1 MWSFLVTLW
10 NNSYHETPWWG
21 IAISL
26 AVTIPFALILVGL
39 IIEYPIGFLYALLI
53 WNPDRDRCKRQTK
66 ERAYERAH
74 RPDIVE
80 ARERYRLARTD
91 MLQTLWDLMA
101 KYPFSS
107 VAEDEDVE
115 RMMQRMER
123 LWARKGAWSPYAFWV
138 LWGNQMVIRLHFA
151 EEDSETFEGQVH
163 RLYNDW
169 YAWMVTVGFQPRRT
183 WDSIVGD
190 KVYDFH

>member
-39 IIEYPIGFLYALLI
+39 IIEYPIGLLYALLI
-53 WNPDRDRCKRQTK
+53 WNPDRDRCKRLAK
-66 ERAYERAH
+66 ERAYEHVH

-138 LWGNQMVIRLHFA
+138 LWDNQMVIRLHFT

-183 WDSIVGD
+183 WDSRVGD